1 MLEKL
6 LKNKDREAFIFNKE
20 LVNKK
25 IHNFP
30 KPQLKDLQKVEFKVK
45 IGMVIIEIHLKFKIV

>member
-1 MLEKL
+1 M
-6 LKNKDREAFIFNKE
+6 KNKDKEAFIFNKE

-30 KPQLKDLQKVEFKVK
+30 KHQLKDLQKVEFKVK